1 AAACFLCR
9 AVLALRAFPTRRS
22 SDLVTASYEDASGN
36 AAFTSAGD
44 GGDQVDVTVGSVVLI
59 ADSLQLGTAIADVV
73 ELTALVRDSNNVVVA
88 GVPVTFT
95 SDSGELVRLDNVTAQ
110 NGVARATLSTQSDK
124 SNRNIVVTAG
134 VQQQVAELTVSV
146 IGNQLEIAAPGS
158 IVLGDSVTIDVFL
171 TDSSGT
177 GIQGTE

>member
-73 ELTALVRDSNNVVVA
+73 ELTALVRDSNNRSEEH
-88 GVPVTFT
+88 T
-95 SDSGELVRLDNVTAQ
+95 SELQSREKLVCRL
-110 NGVARATLSTQSDK
+110 L
-124 SNRNIVVTAG
+124 
-134 VQQQVAELTVSV
+134 
-146 IGNQLEIAAPGS
+146 LEKK
-158 IVLGDSVTIDVFL
+158 
-171 TDSSGT
+171 
-177 GIQGTE
+177 